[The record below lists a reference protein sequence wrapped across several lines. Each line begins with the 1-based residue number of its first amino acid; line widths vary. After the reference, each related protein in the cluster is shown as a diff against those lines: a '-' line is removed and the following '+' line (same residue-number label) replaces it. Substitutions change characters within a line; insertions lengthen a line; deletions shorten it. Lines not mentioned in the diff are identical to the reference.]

1 MDKQQPRQLLLVDDD
16 QDDLDFFTE
25 AIRENFNNVEC
36 ISITNPKLAY
46 DRLSSDGFQPDLIF
60 LDLNMPK
67 MNGRELLTAIRN
79 LPKLKKTPVV
89 IYTTS
94 SERKDQEDT
103 AKLGASY
110 FFTKP
115 TRLEDLRNQLKHI
128 LSIDWLKS

>member
-1 MDKQQPRQLLLVDDD
+1 MEMKHTRTLLLVDDD

-36 ISITNPKLAY
+36 VSMTNPKLAI
-46 DRLSSDGFQPDLIF
+46 DKLSKDGLTPDLIF

-67 MNGRELLTAIRN
+67 MNGRELLTAIRR

-94 SERKDQEDT
+94 SEIKDQEDT

-110 FFTKP
+110 FLTKP
-115 TRLEDLRNQLKHI
+115 TRLEELRNQLKHI